1 MCRLSGD
8 GLARC
13 AVAEAFGW
21 LTVRAEA
28 DSAAGLTFVGTFEMC
43 MMNKA
48 MTTSTA
54 VVAPVSSQSIR
65 RWRRRRLRR
74 RAATLAWRTSKSQ
87 PGEGV
92 PIPSG

>member
-1 MCRLSGD
+1 
-8 GLARC
+8 LARC

-28 DSAAGLTFVGTFEMC
+28 DSAAGLTVVGTLEMC
-43 MMNKA
+43 MMNAA

-65 RWRRRRLRR
+65 R
-74 RAATLAWRTSKSQ
+74 
-87 PGEGV
+87 
-92 PIPSG
+92 

>member
-1 MCRLSGD
+1 
-8 GLARC
+8 LARC
-13 AVAEAFGW
+13 AVPEAFGW

-28 DSAAGLTFVGTFEMC
+28 DSAAGLIVVGALEMC

-48 MTTSTA
+48 MTASTA
-54 VVAPVSSQSIR
+54 VVAPVSTQSIR

-74 RAATLAWRTSKSQ
+74 LAATLAWRTSESQ